1 MNGTDLIAIL
11 PFLVAAGAVTVVMLG
26 IAFQRNHRLTAVLSL
41 LGLILCLLAI
51 GPASYVAP
59 RQVTPL
65 FVIDLY
71 ALFYMGLICAAG
83 IAVLLLAYDYLAARR
98 EQPEEFYLLVLVAT
112 FGAIALVASDHFASF
127 FLGLETLSISL
138 LGLIAYPRDHRNPI
152 EAGIKYLILA
162 GVSSALLLFGMA
174 LVYARLGTL
183 EFARIAVLL
192 STIDQAPPDL
202 YWLTGLALI
211 FTGIGFK
218 LSVVPFHMWAP
229 DVYEGAPAPVAAF
242 VAVVSKGAM
251 FALLL
256 RYFLTANA
264 SGFGPVPMMIEI
276 VAIASILVGN
286 LLALL
291 QNNIK
296 RILAYSSIAHLGY
309 LLVAFLASG
318 ALQVEAV
325 TYYLVAYVVMTMG
338 AFGIITVLSASS
350 GAAEIEELDEYR
362 GLIWQRPWLG
372 GTFAAMLLSL
382 AGIPLT
388 MGFIGKFYAIAA
400 GVSAAMWPA
409 VIALIVGSVIGLFY
423 YLRVVVAICTPAPPG
438 TTAYAGTVPH
448 AGGAVLVVLT
458 VVLVCLG
465 VYPTPLVHLILATVA
480 QPMVVHGVA
489 DSGAGPGTAS
499 RPSGLVRARAEVA
512 AGCSEPSDPD

>member
-1 MNGTDLIAIL
+1 M
-11 PFLVAAGAVTVVMLG
+11 
-26 IAFQRNHRLTAVLSL
+26 
-41 LGLILCLLAI
+41 
-51 GPASYVAP
+51 AP
-59 RQVTPL
+59 RHVTPL
-65 FVIDLY
+65 FVIDRY
-71 ALFYMGLICAAG
+71 ALFYMGLIFAAG
-83 IAVLLLAYDYLAARR
+83 IAVLLLSYGYLAARR
-98 EQPEEFYLLVLVAT
+98 ERPEEFYLLVLVAT
-112 FGAIALVASDHFASF
+112 LGAAALVASDHFASF

-138 LGLIAYPRDHRNPI
+138 LALIAYPHDCGKPL
-152 EAGIKYLILA
+152 EAGVKYLILA
-162 GVSSALLLFGMA
+162 GLSSAFLLFGMA
-174 LVYARLGTL
+174 LVYSRLGSM
-183 EFARIAVLL
+183 EFARIATLL
-192 STIDQAPPDL
+192 TVNVAQPDL

-256 RYFLTANA
+256 RYFVTANA
-264 SGFGPVPMMIEI
+264 DSFGPSPMMIQI

-318 ALQVEAV
+318 ALRIEAV
-325 TYYLVAYVVMTMG
+325 TYYLVAYTVMTIG
-338 AFGIITVLSASS
+338 AFGIITVLSTSNT
-350 GAAEIEELDEYR
+350 AAEVEDLDEYR
-362 GLIWQRPWLG
+362 GLIWRRPWLG
-372 GTFAAMLLSL
+372 SAFAAMLLSL

-388 MGFIGKFYAIAA
+388 MGFIGKFYAIAG

-423 YLRVVVAICTPAPPG
+423 YLRIIVAICTPAPEG
-438 TTAYAGTVPH
+438 ATAY
-448 AGGAVLVVLT
+448 GGAVPVAGAATLAALT
-458 VVLVCLG
+458 LILFGLG
-465 VYPTPLVHLILATVA
+465 VYPTPLVHLIQLTAA
-480 QPMVVHGVA
+480 QMAVK
-489 DSGAGPGTAS
+489 
-499 RPSGLVRARAEVA
+499 
-512 AGCSEPSDPD
+512 

>member
-1 MNGTDLIAIL
+1 MLAIAL
-11 PFLVAAGAVTVVMLG
+11 Y
-26 IAFQRNHRLTAVLSL
+26 RNHGLTALLSV
-41 LGLILCLLAI
+41 LGLILCLIAI
-51 GPASYVAP
+51 WPASAVAP

-65 FVIDLY
+65 FAIGRY
-71 ALFYMGLICAAG
+71 ALFYMGLIFAAG
-83 IAVLLLAYDYLAARR
+83 IAVLLLSYGYLAARR
-98 EQPEEFYLLVLVAT
+98 ERPEEFYLLVLVAT
-112 FGAIALVASDHFASF
+112 LGAAALVASDHFASF

-138 LGLIAYPRDHRNPI
+138 LGLVAYPRDLGKPL
-152 EAGIKYLILA
+152 EAGVKYLILA
-162 GVSSALLLFGMA
+162 GISSAFLLFGMA
-174 LVYARLGTL
+174 LIYARLGSMG
-183 EFARIAVLL
+183 FAQIAALL
-192 STIDQAPPDL
+192 TINDAPPDL

-256 RYFLTANA
+256 RYFVTTNA
-264 SGFGPVPMMIEI
+264 DSFGPVPVMIEI

-309 LLVAFLASG
+309 LLVAFLAGG
-318 ALQVEAV
+318 ALRIEAV
-325 TYYLVAYVVMTMG
+325 TYYLVAYTVMTVG
-338 AFGIITVLSASS
+338 AFGIITVLSTSNA
-350 GAAEIEELDEYR
+350 AAEVEDLDAYR
-362 GLIWQRPWLG
+362 GLIWRRPWLG
-372 GTFAAMLLSL
+372 GAFAAMLLSL

-388 MGFIGKFYAIAA
+388 MGFIGKFYAIAG

-423 YLRVVVAICTPAPPG
+423 YLRVIVAICTPAPEG
-438 TTAYAGTVPH
+438 ATAYGGVVPIAGAATL
-448 AGGAVLVVLT
+448 AALT
-458 VVLVCLG
+458 VMLFGLG
-465 VYPTPLVHLILATVA
+465 IYPTPLVELIQLTAA
-480 QPMVVHGVA
+480 QMTG
-489 DSGAGPGTAS
+489 
-499 RPSGLVRARAEVA
+499 R
-512 AGCSEPSDPD
+512 

>member
-1 MNGTDLIAIL
+1 MNGIDLTALL
-11 PFLVAAGAVTVVMLG
+11 PLMVLGGTVTIVMLA
-26 IAFQRNHRLTAVLSL
+26 IAFCRNHRLTALLSV
-41 LGLILCLLAI
+41 LGLVLCLIAI
-51 GPASYVAP
+51 WPASDVAP

-65 FVIDLY
+65 FAVDRY
-71 ALFYMGLICAAG
+71 ALFYMGLIFAAS
-83 IAVLLLAYDYLAARR
+83 IAVLLLSYGYLTARSEPR
-98 EQPEEFYLLVLVAT
+98 EEFYLLVLVAT
-112 FGAIALVASDHFASF
+112 LGAVALVASDHFASF

-138 LGLIAYPRDHRNPI
+138 LGLIAYPRDHGKPL
-152 EAGIKYLILA
+152 EAGVKYMILA
-162 GVSSALLLFGMA
+162 GISSAFLLFGMA
-174 LVYARLGTL
+174 LIYARLGSM
-183 EFARIAVLL
+183 EFARIAALL
-192 STIDQAPPDL
+192 MMDGTSSDL

-256 RYFLTANA
+256 RYFITANA
-264 SGFGPVPMMIEI
+264 DAFGPTQMMIEI
-276 VAIASILVGN
+276 VAIASILTGN

-309 LLVAFLASG
+309 LLVAFLAGG
-318 ALQVEAV
+318 ALRIEAV
-325 TYYLVAYVVMTMG
+325 TYYLVAYTVMTLG

-350 GAAEIEELDEYR
+350 AAAELEELDQYR
-362 GLIWQRPWLG
+362 GLIWRRPWLG
-372 GTFAAMLLSL
+372 GAFTAMLLSL

-409 VIALIVGSVIGLFY
+409 VMTLIVGSVISLFY
-423 YLRVVVAICTPAPPG
+423 YLRVIIAICTPATEG
-438 TTAYAGTVPH
+438 ATTYAGVIPR
-448 AGGAVLVVLT
+448 AGGATLAVLT
-458 VVLVCLG
+458 LMLIGLG
-465 VYPTPLVHLILATVA
+465 VYPAPLVHLIQMTAAQLA
-480 QPMVVHGVA
+480 
-489 DSGAGPGTAS
+489 
-499 RPSGLVRARAEVA
+499 AR
-512 AGCSEPSDPD
+512 

>member
-1 MNGTDLIAIL
+1 MSGTDLTAIL
-11 PFLVAAGAVTVVMLG
+11 PLIVLGGTVIVVMLG
-26 IAFQRNHRLTAVLSL
+26 IAFCRDHRLTALLSL
-41 LGLILCLLAI
+41 LGLVFCLAVI
-51 GPASYVAP
+51 WPASEVAP

-65 FVIDLY
+65 FVIDRY
-71 ALFYMGLICAAG
+71 ALFYMGLIFAAS
-83 IAVLLLAYDYLAARR
+83 IAVLLLSYGYLGARR

-112 FGAIALVASDHFASF
+112 LGAVALVGSDHFASF

-138 LGLIAYPRDHRNPI
+138 LGLIAYPRDHGKPL
-152 EAGIKYLILA
+152 EAGVKYLILA
-162 GVSSALLLFGMA
+162 GLSSAFLLFGMA

-183 EFARIAVLL
+183 GFARIATLL
-192 STIDQAPPDL
+192 SIGGASYDL

-242 VAVVSKGAM
+242 IAVVSKGAM

-256 RYFLTANA
+256 RYFVSVNIYA
-264 SGFGPVPMMIEI
+264 FGAVPMMIEI

-309 LLVAFLASG
+309 LLVALLAGSV
-318 ALQVEAV
+318 LQIEAV
-325 TYYLVAYVVMTMG
+325 TYYLVAYTAMTLG

-350 GAAEIEELDEYR
+350 SAADIEDLDAYR

-372 GTFAAMLLSL
+372 GIFVAMLLSL

-400 GVSAAMWPA
+400 GVSATMWPA
-409 VIALIVGSVIGLFY
+409 VIALIVGSIIGLFY
-423 YLRVVVAICTPAPPG
+423 YLRVIVAICAPAPEG
-438 TTAYAGTVPH
+438 ATAYAGTVSMV
-448 AGGAVLVVLT
+448 GGATLAALT
-458 VVLVCLG
+458 LMLFGLG
-465 VYPTPLVHLILATVA
+465 VYPTPLVHLIQATTA
-480 QPMVVHGVA
+480 QMA
-489 DSGAGPGTAS
+489 
-499 RPSGLVRARAEVA
+499 VR
-512 AGCSEPSDPD
+512 

>member
-1 MNGTDLIAIL
+1 MNGHDLTALL
-11 PFLVAAGAVTVVMLG
+11 PLIVLGGTVTIVMLA
-26 IAFQRNHRLTAVLSL
+26 IAFCRNHRLTALLSV
-41 LGLILCLLAI
+41 LGLVLCLIAI
-51 GPASYVAP
+51 WPASDVAP

-65 FVIDLY
+65 LVIDRY
-71 ALFYMGLICAAG
+71 ALFYMGLIFAAG
-83 IAVLLLAYDYLAARR
+83 TAVLLLSYGYLAARR
-98 EQPEEFYLLVLVAT
+98 ERPEEFYLLVLVAT
-112 FGAIALVASDHFASF
+112 LGATALVASDHFASF

-138 LGLIAYPRDHRNPI
+138 LGLIAYPRDHENSI

-183 EFARIAVLL
+183 EFDRIAALL
-192 STIDQAPPDL
+192 STIDAASPGL

-229 DVYEGAPAPVAAF
+229 DVYQGAPAPVAAF

-256 RYFLTANA
+256 RYFFTANA
-264 SGFGPVPMMIEI
+264 YGFGPVAMMIQI
-276 VAIASILVGN
+276 VAIASILAGN

-291 QNNIK
+291 QTNIK
-296 RILAYSSIAHLGY
+296 RILAYSSIAHIGY
-309 LLVAFLASG
+309 LLVAFLAGG
-318 ALQVEAV
+318 ALQGEAV
-325 TYYLVAYVVMTMG
+325 TYYLVAYVVMTLG

-350 GAAEIEELDEYR
+350 ATGEVEELGQYR

-372 GTFAAMLLSL
+372 GIFAVMLLSL

-409 VIALIVGSVIGLFY
+409 VIALVVGSIIGLFY
-423 YLRVVVAICTPAPPG
+423 YLRVIVAICTPAPEG
-438 TTAYAGTVPH
+438 ATAYAGAVPQ
-448 AGGAVLVVLT
+448 AGGATLAVLT
-458 VVLVCLG
+458 LVLIGLG
-465 VYPTPLVHLILATVA
+465 VYPAPLVHLIQVTVTAA
-480 QPMVVHGVA
+480 QLVV
-489 DSGAGPGTAS
+489 
-499 RPSGLVRARAEVA
+499 R
-512 AGCSEPSDPD
+512 